1 VADEP
6 ESGWGSSVATT
17 GPQSFERNPRLV
29 GMPASNV
36 AMYGAVNLME
46 RLITLAALGRML
58 TATMAMPAVA
68 VDDVLTG
75 CPFVP
80 GLAPGKLRG

>member
-1 VADEP
+1 M
-6 ESGWGSSVATT
+6 S
-17 GPQSFERNPRLV
+17 RIV
-29 GMPASNV
+29 GMPPDNV
-36 AMYGAVNLME
+36 AMSGVVNLME
-46 RLITLAALGRML
+46 RLITLAALGCMP

>member
-1 VADEP
+1 
-6 ESGWGSSVATT
+6 
-17 GPQSFERNPRLV
+17 
-29 GMPASNV
+29 
-36 AMYGAVNLME
+36 MYGAVNLME

-58 TATMAMPAVA
+58 TATMAIPASA
-68 VDDVLTG
+68 VDDMRTG